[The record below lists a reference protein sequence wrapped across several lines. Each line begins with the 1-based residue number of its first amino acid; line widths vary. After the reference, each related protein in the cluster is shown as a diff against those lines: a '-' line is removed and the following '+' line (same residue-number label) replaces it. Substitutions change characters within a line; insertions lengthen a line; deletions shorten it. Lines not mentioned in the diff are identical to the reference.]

1 MTTTDKTI
9 VSTMLLS
16 IMLMLGVLCWQVSDI
31 EDGLNELS
39 SVTECNETIDA
50 MPLGEWIE
58 HQNSID
64 ISPYQVRDII
74 FTSDFNPDAFK
85 ATGLTAED
93 SDLKNILRG
102 KSMDSS

>member
-1 MTTTDKTI
+1 
-9 VSTMLLS
+9 MLLS
-16 IMLMLGVLCWQVSDI
+16 IMLMLGVLCWQIGDI
-31 EDGLNELS
+31 EDSLNELS
-39 SVTECNETIDA
+39 SVAEYNETIDI

-64 ISPYQVRDII
+64 ASLYQVKDII
-74 FTSDFNPDAFK
+74 FTSDSNPDAFK
-85 ATGLTAED
+85 ATGFTVED